1 MRGGMVPSENEASFA
16 AKPQAKNLKKKKRKC
31 HKENKP
37 SSYYLVGAT
46 TLFFAALFAN
56 DG

>member
-46 TLFFAALFAN
+46 TPFFAALFAN